1 MAFVSLSPDSRLRWL
16 WFTCANILFCAT
28 GVEVNE
34 EYQREIKTKALLSE
48 LYILDEWIDKNVPG
62 RLLKYQVKRVR
73 ELIEVKNEETN
84 TDS

>member
-1 MAFVSLSPDSRLRWL
+1 M
-16 WFTCANILFCAT
+16 
-28 GVEVNE
+28 NE